1 MATKKRMTNLRSTTK
16 RKKAINICKEVDTP
30 IKEQIETL
38 TLVVISLQEKLES
51 NLEKYINE
59 PLCQE
64 VIIGKDEEGNEKLKK
79 ISNPF
84 VAEYRATLKDF
95 STNLV
100 TLSKLLNVEIENKE
114 ELNELD
120 NIIQKIRVV
129 K

>member
-1 MATKKRMTNLRSTTK
+1 MATKRKSIGN